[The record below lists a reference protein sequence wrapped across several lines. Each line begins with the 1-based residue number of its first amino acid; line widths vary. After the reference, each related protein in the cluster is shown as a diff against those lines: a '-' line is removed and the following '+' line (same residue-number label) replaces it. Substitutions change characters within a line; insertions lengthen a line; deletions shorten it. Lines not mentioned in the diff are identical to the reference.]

1 MIPQPS
7 LPKARIFTVDDHPVF
22 LEGVVG
28 LINQQ
33 NDLICCGHA
42 GTIAEAQGALAECEP
57 DLLLLDL
64 KLGNGDGLEF
74 IKLLKAQYPDLRIL
88 VLSQFDE
95 VLYAQRALQAG
106 ALGYLMKECAAQEL
120 LTAVRTVLAGDYYVS
135 RKITVLVL
143 HKMVQ
148 GSHSLVADGIDNLT
162 NREMHVFQLLGAGMK
177 SREIAVELTLG
188 IKTIETY
195 REHIK
200 HKLRLSCAAE
210 LISAAT
216 RWVQRPGGVASPI
229 QTIQTKQRVTNS
241 AAHEV
246 THL

>member
-7 LPKARIFTVDDHPVF
+7 LPKARIYAVDDHPVF
-22 LEGVVG
+22 LEGVVS
-28 LINQQ
+28 LLNQQ
-33 NDLICCGHA
+33 NDLTCCGHA
-42 GTIAEAQGALAECEP
+42 GTILEAQDAIARSKP

-64 KLGNGDGLEF
+64 KLGSGDGLEF
-74 IKLLKAQYPDLRIL
+74 IKILKAQYPELRIL

-95 VLYAQRALQAG
+95 VLYAQRALKSG

-120 LTAVRTVLAGDYYVS
+120 LTAVRIVLAGDYYVS
-135 RKITVLVL
+135 RRITVLVL

-148 GSHSLVADGIDNLT
+148 GSHSLEADGIENLT

-177 SREIAVELTLG
+177 SREIAVELNLG

-210 LISAAT
+210 LIDAAT
-216 RWVQRPGGVASPI
+216 RWVQRPGGVAGGVEPNPS
-229 QTIQTKQRVTNS
+229 KKSSNEERS
-241 AAHEV
+241 R
-246 THL
+246 